1 MKGLHNTV
9 KMLNENVK
17 KYLLIIA
24 YRTIIDGTVEIL
36 T

>member
-17 KYLLIIA
+17 N
-24 YRTIIDGTVEIL
+24 TC
-36 T
+36 